1 MLNNKIFTNKIYKTY
16 FKYNSTKSDASFSI
30 SWLCKCINRYI
41 IENVIQIWMITRI
54 IRSLIN
60 LSNNI
65 DNSRLGY
72 MDNIDNIIWLKKESI
87 N

>member
-1 MLNNKIFTNKIYKTY
+1 MLDNKMFANRIYKIY
-16 FKYNSTKSDASFSI
+16 FKYNSTKSYASFFI
-30 SWLCKCINRYI
+30 SWLCICINRYMI
-41 IENVIQIWMITRI
+41 KNIIQIWLITRI

-60 LSNNI
+60 LINNI
-65 DNSRLGY
+65 DNSRLIY

>member
-1 MLNNKIFTNKIYKTY
+1 MLSNKTFTNRINRTY
-16 FKYNSTKSDASFSI
+16 FKYNSTKSDASFFV
-30 SWLCKCINRYI
+30 SWLCICIDRYMI
-41 IENVIQIWMITRI
+41 KNVIQIWMITRV

-65 DNSRLGY
+65 DNLGLRY